1 MKTLSRFVLL
11 ASAGLPAIAAFAQ
24 FGLPRIVQLPTEDFT
39 FVWGENVSIDDRDRP
54 DFTIPGSELPFDCS
68 LTGSFRPGSHMRD
81 YYNQRE
87 FELTLSQTLYFIQDS
102 TNLLNQLYQSIDLDW
117 AILECVIPDSSESD
131 EATQERLDKALERAE
146 KQRERRREREARD
159 DD

>member
-1 MKTLSRFVLL
+1 MKTLSRYFLL
-11 ASAGLPAIAAFAQ
+11 AAGFLAAVAAFAQ
-24 FGLPRIVQLPTEDFT
+24 VGLPRIVQLPTEDFT

-81 YYNQRE
+81 YSNQRD
-87 FELTLSQTLYFIQDS
+87 FELALSQTLYFIQDS
-102 TNLLNQLYQSIDLDW
+102 TNVLNQLYQSIDLDW
-117 AILECVIPDSSESD
+117 AILECVIPDASETDQAS
-131 EATQERLDKALERAE
+131 QERLDKALERAE
-146 KQRERRREREARD
+146 RQRERRREREARD